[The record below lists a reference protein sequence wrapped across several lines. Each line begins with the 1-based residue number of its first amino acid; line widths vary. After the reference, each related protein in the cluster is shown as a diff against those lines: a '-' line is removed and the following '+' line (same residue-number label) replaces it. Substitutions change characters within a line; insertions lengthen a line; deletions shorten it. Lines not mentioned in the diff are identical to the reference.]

1 MGKAGQT
8 FTPVQISLAA
18 QGPTSNDAQMVMIA
32 TVVMMT
38 SDHVG
43 GFVENLNFFH
53 ISELFLQSPAV
64 CVCKYQQRACS
75 LGLLALQVLSGD
87 IAYICLHRLFAI
99 FDK

>member
-43 GFVENLNFFH
+43 GFVDNLNSYH
-53 ISELFLQSPAV
+53 ISELFLQSPV

-75 LGLLALQVLSGD
+75 LGLCYASIVWGHCIYLPASIVCKL
-87 IAYICLHRLFAI
+87 
-99 FDK
+99 

>member
-8 FTPVQISLAA
+8 FTPVQISRAA

-38 SDHVG
+38 IDHVG
-43 GFVENLNFFH
+43 GFVHNLNSYH
-53 ISELFLQSPAV
+53 ISELFCAE
-64 CVCKYQQRACS
+64 CVSVNINREHAH
-75 LGLLALQVLSGD
+75 LVFALQVLSGD
-87 IAYICLHRLFAI
+87 IAYICLHRLLAN

>member
-18 QGPTSNDAQMVMIA
+18 QGPTSNDAQMVMMV

-38 SDHVG
+38 IDHVE
-43 GFVENLNFFH
+43 GFVDNLNLNH
-53 ISELFLQSPAV
+53 ISELFLQSPV
-64 CVCKYQQRACS
+64 FVCKYKQRAS
-75 LGLLALQVLSGD
+75 LFGLLALQVWSGD

>member
-8 FTPVQISLAA
+8 FTPVQISRAA
-18 QGPTSNDAQMVMIA
+18 QGPTSNDAQMVMMA

-38 SDHVG
+38 IDHVG
-43 GFVENLNFFH
+43 GFVHNLNSYH
-53 ISELFLQSPAV
+53 ISELFLQSPV
-64 CVCKYQQRACS
+64 FVCKYQQRACS

-87 IAYICLHRLFAI
+87 IAYICLHRLFAN

>member
-18 QGPTSNDAQMVMIA
+18 QGPTSNDAQMVMMA

-38 SDHVG
+38 IDQVG
-43 GFVENLNFFH
+43 GFVDNLNLNH
-53 ISELFLQSPAV
+53 ISELFLQSPV
-64 CVCKYQQRACS
+64 FVRKYQQRACS
-75 LGLLALQVLSGD
+75 LGLLVLSGD
-87 IAYICLHRLFAI
+87 IAYICPHRLFAI